1 MKTKRCSWCGDNPLY
16 VKYHDTEW
24 GIPEYNSKALFG
36 KLILDGAQAG
46 LSWITILRKRDHYLQ
61 AFDGFDPLKMAH
73 YSDKKLEALLQEPG
87 IVRNRLKVKS
97 ARQNAQA
104 YLRMKH
110 RGVDFSEYL
119 WSFVEGKPIQ
129 NAFDKMDQML
139 RTLPEARAMSKA
151 LKNEGFNFVGPTI
164 VYAFM
169 QAVGMVN
176 DHLTSCFR
184 YKEIAS

>member
-1 MKTKRCSWCGDNPLY
+1 
-16 VKYHDTEW
+16 
-24 GIPEYNSKALFG
+24 
-36 KLILDGAQAG
+36 
-46 LSWITILRKRDHYLQ
+46 
-61 AFDGFDPLKMAH
+61 
-73 YSDKKLEALLQEPG
+73 
-87 IVRNRLKVKS
+87 
-97 ARQNAQA
+97 
-104 YLRMKH
+104 MKH

-129 NAFDKMDQML
+129 NAFDKMDQMP
-139 RTLPEARAMSKA
+139 TISPEAQAMSKA
-151 LKNEGFNFVGPTI
+151 LKNEGFNFAGPTI